1 MPPNTSRWPL
11 ARSGEPAGRRQA
23 RGQLLS
29 GDARSWTGKIAQ
41 LDSHWIGDGEP
52 GFGVPARVRTRARG
66 GAAGAG
72 DIGPIQASRIDAV
85 IKP

>member
-66 GAAGAG
+66 GLPVPAISGRFRPAGLM
-72 DIGPIQASRIDAV
+72 R
-85 IKP
+85 